1 MKTITYHISNF
12 GSFAPTGVD
21 VTVGGYVIMHDSQ
34 RYAEAD
40 KSKLEHWACSK
51 FPKVRNAA
59 CTEIANRRVQAW
71 RDSQGSASQ
80 SR

>member
-1 MKTITYHISNF
+1 MKTITYHVSVFGNF
-12 GSFAPTGVD
+12 TPIGLD
-21 VTVGGYVIMHDSQ
+21 VTVGGYVIIHDSP

-59 CTEIANRRVQAW
+59 RTEIANRRVQAW
-71 RDSQGSASQ
+71 RDSLGFSN
-80 SR
+80 